1 MASKFEQTDRHTM
14 SFPPSFQSDALPHFL
29 NPGDFV
35 VDLVDSEEDV
45 WAGQGDGEV
54 VKVEGV
60 KVPVLRYKAE
70 ELEEEEE
77 EEAFVAVLQMRNI
90 TQVMHRRQKNSCY
103 VKP

>member
-1 MASKFEQTDRHTM
+1 MK
-14 SFPPSFQSDALPHFL
+14 SDALPHFL

-45 WAGQGDGEV
+45 WADQGDGEV

-70 ELEEEEE
+70 ELEEEED
-77 EEAFVAVLQMRNI
+77 AFVAVLQMRNI
-90 TQVMHRRQKNSCY
+90 TQVMHRIIKNL
-103 VKP
+103 VM